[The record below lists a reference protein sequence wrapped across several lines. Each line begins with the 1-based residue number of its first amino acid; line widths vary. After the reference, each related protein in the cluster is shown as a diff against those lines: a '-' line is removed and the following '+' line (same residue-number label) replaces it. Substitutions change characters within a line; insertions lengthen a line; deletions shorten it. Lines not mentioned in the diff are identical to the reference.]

1 MKSGSETVK
10 GLRPSTVA
18 GIGSTTQVTSSHV
31 PQGQTSSVRIRT
43 TPLTTSA
50 LAITKHATVEPSTSI
65 YQGSSIAN
73 HWNNGRNSF
82 TEVIS
87 TPETKGTVNSL
98 FYSSKPT
105 ATSALVIP
113 CSSSIYQPTSQQESP
128 AWHRQ
133 GLSNGLLAGVVAG
146 GLILLILI
154 GLLLLAVI
162 FKRRKTGGLVLAQSN
177 TETSFDNLGFNGGR
191 KISEYMDLSELELVR
206 VRVSNTVKRKISTLT
221 KDDQKTRPV
230 SCGRLELV
238 EVPANTNID
247 DDILLTA
254 WV

>member
-18 GIGSTTQVTSSHV
+18 GIRSTTQVTSSHI
-31 PQGQTSSVRIRT
+31 PQGQTSNVRIRT

-133 GLSNGLLAGVVAG
+133 G
-146 GLILLILI
+146 I
-154 GLLLLAVI
+154 
-162 FKRRKTGGLVLAQSN
+162 VLCTFWS
-177 TETSFDNLGFNGGR
+177 
-191 KISEYMDLSELELVR
+191 
-206 VRVSNTVKRKISTLT
+206 
-221 KDDQKTRPV
+221 
-230 SCGRLELV
+230 
-238 EVPANTNID
+238 
-247 DDILLTA
+247 
-254 WV
+254 

>member
-1 MKSGSETVK
+1 MCCFNKILSTTLVDFKFNLPAERARLKCIKMCSPFPHTKPIWRPTEMLVLIILSQVEDLRDWTNNRDISGIIFHLRPIFGENKLTAIEMKSGSETVK

-18 GIGSTTQVTSSHV
+18 GIRSTTQVTSSHI
-31 PQGQTSSVRIRT
+31 PQGQTSNVRIRT

-113 CSSSIYQPTSQQESP
+113 CSSSIYQPASQQESP

-133 GLSNGLLAGVVAG
+133 GIVLCTFWSW
-146 GLILLILI
+146 IL
-154 GLLLLAVI
+154 
-162 FKRRKTGGLVLAQSN
+162 F
-177 TETSFDNLGFNGGR
+177 
-191 KISEYMDLSELELVR
+191 
-206 VRVSNTVKRKISTLT
+206 
-221 KDDQKTRPV
+221 
-230 SCGRLELV
+230 
-238 EVPANTNID
+238 
-247 DDILLTA
+247 
-254 WV
+254 

>member
-1 MKSGSETVK
+1 MCCFNKILSTTLVDFKFNLPAERARLKCIKMCSPFPHTKLIWRPTEMLVLIILSQVEDLRDWTNNRDISGIIFHLRPIFGENKLTAIEMKSGSETVK

-18 GIGSTTQVTSSHV
+18 GIRSTTQVTSSHI
-31 PQGQTSSVRIRT
+31 PQGQTSNVRIRT

-113 CSSSIYQPTSQQESP
+113 CSSSIYQPASQQESP

-133 GLSNGLLAGVVAG
+133 GIVLCTFWSW
-146 GLILLILI
+146 IL
-154 GLLLLAVI
+154 
-162 FKRRKTGGLVLAQSN
+162 F
-177 TETSFDNLGFNGGR
+177 
-191 KISEYMDLSELELVR
+191 
-206 VRVSNTVKRKISTLT
+206 
-221 KDDQKTRPV
+221 
-230 SCGRLELV
+230 
-238 EVPANTNID
+238 
-247 DDILLTA
+247 
-254 WV
+254 

>member
-1 MKSGSETVK
+1 MCCFNKILSTTLVDFNFNLPAERARLKCIKMCSPFPHTKPIWRPTEMLVLIILSQVEDLRDWTNNRDISGIIFHLRPIFGDNKLTAIEMKSGSETVK

-31 PQGQTSSVRIRT
+31 PQGQTSNVRTRT

-87 TPETKGTVNSL
+87 TPETEGTVNFL

-133 GLSNGLLAGVVAG
+133 GIVLCTFWSW
-146 GLILLILI
+146 IL
-154 GLLLLAVI
+154 
-162 FKRRKTGGLVLAQSN
+162 F
-177 TETSFDNLGFNGGR
+177 
-191 KISEYMDLSELELVR
+191 
-206 VRVSNTVKRKISTLT
+206 
-221 KDDQKTRPV
+221 
-230 SCGRLELV
+230 
-238 EVPANTNID
+238 
-247 DDILLTA
+247 
-254 WV
+254 

>member
-1 MKSGSETVK
+1 MCCFNKILNTTLVDFNFNLPAERARLKCIKMCSPFPHTKPIWRPTEMLVLIILSQVEDLRDWTNNRDISGIIFHLRPIFGENKLTAIEMKSGSETVK

-18 GIGSTTQVTSSHV
+18 GIGSTTIVTSSHV
-31 PQGQTSSVRIRT
+31 PQGQTSNVRMRT

-87 TPETKGTVNSL
+87 TPETEGTVNSL

-113 CSSSIYQPTSQQESP
+113 CSSSIYQPTSRQESP

-133 GLSNGLLAGVVAG
+133 GIVLCTVWSW
-146 GLILLILI
+146 IL
-154 GLLLLAVI
+154 
-162 FKRRKTGGLVLAQSN
+162 F
-177 TETSFDNLGFNGGR
+177 
-191 KISEYMDLSELELVR
+191 
-206 VRVSNTVKRKISTLT
+206 
-221 KDDQKTRPV
+221 
-230 SCGRLELV
+230 
-238 EVPANTNID
+238 
-247 DDILLTA
+247 
-254 WV
+254 